1 MHEDINVMLI
11 DMDVKIPEQVTK
23 NTDGSYT
30 IFLNAKFNQEYRA
43 QAYQHALEHIQNGDF
58 DRETENVQNIELA
71 AHGLQSAISQDS
83 TKMQQTTSKP
93 HRRKRRRN
101 RAQEQYAQ
109 DRLNFILEHCD
120 SFAIAERN
128 YLYGKDL

>member
-1 MHEDINVMLI
+1 
-11 DMDVKIPEQVTK
+11 MDVKIPEQVTK
-23 NTDGSYT
+23 NSDGSYT

-58 DRETENVQNIELA
+58 DRRIENVQDIELV
-71 AHGLQSAISQDS
+71 AHGLQSAVSQDS
-83 TKMQQTTSKP
+83 TKEQQTTVKP
-93 HRRKRRRN
+93 RYRKRRRN
-101 RAQEQYAQ
+101 RTQEQYTR

-120 SFAIAERN
+120 SYEMAEHN